1 MSNEATTLAA
11 ASATTE
17 RGGGQGLRS
26 WAGSPEL
33 LVLGGGLLLPTLL
46 SFATLISLLDIGLPP
61 RAGPI
66 LAYATLALLARSI
79 PFALTTVLFLS
90 LLAFD
95 MVKTL
100 SLMFSLAPTELMA
113 ALDQARRIHFFA
125 SPLYLS
131 LTAVMV
137 TTTLAAFACLSQRRT
152 LARAHVAPFFVLALS
167 FAAFDY
173 VSNVSAHYDF
183 GSTFGR

>member
-17 RGGGQGLRS
+17 RGGWQALRS
-26 WAGSPEL
+26 WAGSPDML
-33 LVLGGGLLLPTLL
+33 LLAGGLLLPNLL

-61 RAGPI
+61 RTGPI

-79 PFALTTVLFLS
+79 PFALTAALFLC

-100 SLMFSLAPTELMA
+100 SLMFGLAPTELMG
-113 ALDQARRIHFFA
+113 ALDQARRLHFFA

-131 LTAVMV
+131 LI
-137 TTTLAAFACLSQRRT
+137 
-152 LARAHVAPFFVLALS
+152 
-167 FAAFDY
+167 
-173 VSNVSAHYDF
+173 
-183 GSTFGR
+183 GSLR